1 MCGKQQCSDDLDFLL
16 ALQMSTFLFHTVH
29 YNVCPFD
36 LGISVIPEFH
46 EIVCLFV
53 LFFLQDPTG
62 CNSIFS
68 TQLAFI
74 KMDILL

>member
-1 MCGKQQCSDDLDFLL
+1 MCGKQQCSDDLDFVL
-16 ALQMSTFLFHTVH
+16 ALQMSTFLFHTVQ

-36 LGISVIPEFH
+36 LGISMIPEFH
-46 EIVCLFV
+46 EKFF